1 METADFLFSQGVD
14 IILGCH
20 PHVLQPMEKRIVTLE
35 DGTEK
40 EGFIIYSLGN
50 FVSNQRDRYRDS
62 GVIIELEIIKDY
74 DQDTIEIGGITYS
87 NLCILEN
94 GTLNFSV
101 LPVGQFING
110 EQGLDSSAQARVQ
123 EVWAETTEHLGEDGF
138 KIKQ

>member
-1 METADFLFSQGVD
+1 MY
-14 IILGCH
+14 
-20 PHVLQPMEKRIVTLE
+20 QPKR
-35 DGTEK
+35 
-40 EGFIIYSLGN
+40 SLPG
-50 FVSNQRDRYRDS
+50 QRCYNR
-62 GVIIELEIIKDY
+62 IEIIKDY
-74 DQDTIEIGGITYS
+74 DQDTIEIGEITYTQPGYRFQ
-87 NLCILEN
+87 EN